1 MECSVASKKGV
12 DPRPPTG
19 ITGAENEVCVFV
31 DYLAFS
37 LAADDQMAPDLVRLT
52 LSNCLGVDGG
62 GYEHQ
67 RYGDADMSNTHPYP

>member
-1 MECSVASKKGV
+1 M
-12 DPRPPTG
+12 
-19 ITGAENEVCVFV
+19 FV

-37 LAADDQMAPDLVRLT
+37 LAADDQMAADLVRLT